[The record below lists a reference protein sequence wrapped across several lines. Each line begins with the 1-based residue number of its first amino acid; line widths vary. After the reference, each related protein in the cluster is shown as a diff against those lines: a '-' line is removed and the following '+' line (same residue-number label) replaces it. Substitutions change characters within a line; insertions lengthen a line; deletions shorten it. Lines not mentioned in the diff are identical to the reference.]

1 MVSIAIWSGAF
12 LGCHLS
18 DHEIGLSGGRWIGR
32 VAGEAA
38 GLSPPLAWKKGGYRV
53 AVELAKVAAIVEAA
67 MFGSPTGLVGGVI
80 KVAVVV
86 RAARLGWP

>member
-1 MVSIAIWSGAF
+1 MKLAS
-12 LGCHLS
+12 
-18 DHEIGLSGGRWIGR
+18 R
-32 VAGEAA
+32 VAVGLA
-38 GLSPPLAWKKGGYRV
+38 GWLLKQLFGSPTGLEGGFRV